1 MQNLDIIEIGEDQ
14 AYNAKLLAS
23 KMSTPQIRKRSMI
36 DMLGIFCAINYL
48 HAKRFRINTQR
59 SVYKIPMLFE
69 EFKISDIYYGNYR
82 IDVITLFKEKT
93 IKIPKI
99 HVEMDI
105 LPNFYFVVQIGGKI
119 KEAKMIGFIDAKKV
133 SRCSHDSKFYYPT
146 LDMLFDIEKFASLTK
161 QSIPSKT
168 LLGKHVD
175 CMGLFLKFIDN
186 DLSSVYKRQLIQHL
200 MNCDSCR
207 ARFIDTMEFE
217 RLAGNIKF
225 YPDLMRRYETRNDIE
240 DVSSI
245 ELDKSFRNEN
255 LEDSINNAV
264 IVNSSNQENQDFIDI
279 EQNQNRNITPPKTVQ
294 MFDIVDTKQNK
305 KGVIDTIFNEIP
317 KKIELPQIKTV
328 AAMKYRRILLIFV
341 LITIILTSFTLISVK
356 GTSDILD
363 ENEEI
368 ENFEE
373 NADDYGMNEY
383 NESSDGYA
391 KLIPKDSS
399 NIEDFAIKQPIST
412 KPTYSPSITNV
423 SWEAPESLV
432 KKPNYTKFLQLTGK
446 NVKLNLQNDLL
457 LVNDIPINKT
467 VKIDINIASNGNVNS
482 IKMVSSSGSEAI
494 DNSIKKVVNDTLTY
508 MKPPSHGIIARPV
521 YVTLTIELN

>member
-1 MQNLDIIEIGEDQ
+1 
-14 AYNAKLLAS
+14 
-23 KMSTPQIRKRSMI
+23 
-36 DMLGIFCAINYL
+36 
-48 HAKRFRINTQR
+48 
-59 SVYKIPMLFE
+59 
-69 EFKISDIYYGNYR
+69 
-82 IDVITLFKEKT
+82 
-93 IKIPKI
+93 
-99 HVEMDI
+99 
-105 LPNFYFVVQIGGKI
+105 
-119 KEAKMIGFIDAKKV
+119 
-133 SRCSHDSKFYYPT
+133 
-146 LDMLFDIEKFASLTK
+146 
-161 QSIPSKT
+161 
-168 LLGKHVD
+168 
-175 CMGLFLKFIDN
+175 
-186 DLSSVYKRQLIQHL
+186 
-200 MNCDSCR
+200 
-207 ARFIDTMEFE
+207 MEFE

-317 KKIELPQIKTV
+317 KIELPQIKTIS
-328 AAMKYRRILLIFV
+328 AIKYRRLILIFAVIV
-341 LITIILTSFTLISVK
+341 LILTSFALISVK
-356 GTSDILD
+356 GTSEILD
-363 ENEEI
+363 ENEQI
-368 ENFEE
+368 EEFEE
-373 NADDYGMNEY
+373 NVDDYSVQDY
-383 NESSDGYA
+383 NENTDGYA

-399 NIEDFAIKQPIST
+399 NIEDFTIKQPIST
-412 KPTYSPSITNV
+412 KPTYSPSITNI

-446 NVKLNLQNDLL
+446 NIKLNLQNDLL

-494 DNSIKKVVNDTLTY
+494 DNSIKKVINDTLTY
-508 MKPPSHGIIARPV
+508 MKPPSHGIMVKPV